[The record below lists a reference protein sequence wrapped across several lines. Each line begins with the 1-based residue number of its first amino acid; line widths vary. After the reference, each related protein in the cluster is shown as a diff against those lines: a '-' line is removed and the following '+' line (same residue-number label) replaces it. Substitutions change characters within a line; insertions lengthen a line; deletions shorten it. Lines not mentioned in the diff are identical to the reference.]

1 MVGSTAVEAEADV
14 GRERDDVV
22 GVQLPLSGLFC
33 IGVKRHLKPVGGPAT
48 GEIVEGC
55 QSCGLVDGQFLAVE
69 KFQERY
75 NAVV

>member
-1 MVGSTAVEAEADV
+1 MVGDTAVEAETDV
-14 GRERDDVV
+14 GREGDAVV
-22 GVQLPLSGLFC
+22 SVQLPLPCLFG
-33 IGVKRHLKPVGGPAT
+33 IGVKRHFKPIASPAT

-55 QSCGLVDGQFLAVE
+55 QTRGFADGQFLAVE